1 MGVVS
6 QTYAGWPAVD
16 DVYKN
21 RNILKP
27 RHPGIMQ
34 DKYQKEIEEILKN
47 AGEAVPEEFGRE
59 TEKPLEDRPR
69 AARQAAESNRPVPS
83 FSPRGRWPTI
93 TPGKV
98 LMTGLVV
105 FIVTALLQIW
115 LLMWVGLALLVLG
128 YLLFFV
134 TPRNISMEK
143 RWRGESSEDV
153 PETPWDR
160 FKRWIKS

>member
-1 MGVVS
+1 MGVVW

-21 RNILKP
+21 RNSLKTW
-27 RHPGIMQ
+27 HPGFMQ

-47 AGEAVPEEFGRE
+47 SGEAVPEEFGRE
-59 TEKPLEDRPR
+59 TGKQLEDRPR

-143 RWRGESSEDV
+143 RWRGESIEDV